1 MVHNLL
7 ITCAFAVHKME
18 VAPADIKKMTLAPFL
33 YTAGGLLWP
42 LFSATC

>member
-7 ITCAFAVHKME
+7 ITCGFVVHKTA
-18 VAPADIKKMTLAPFL
+18 VTNADIKWMTLIPFL
-33 YTAGGLLWP
+33 YTAGGLLCP